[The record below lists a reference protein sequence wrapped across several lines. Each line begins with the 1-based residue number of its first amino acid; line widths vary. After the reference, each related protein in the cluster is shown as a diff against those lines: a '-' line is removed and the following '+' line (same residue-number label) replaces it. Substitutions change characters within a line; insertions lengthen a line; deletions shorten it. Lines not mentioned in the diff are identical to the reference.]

1 MGGGTLIGL
10 SKLIIGIDDYD
21 KIIELSSKG
30 NNENVD
36 LTKKH
41 ILKTKEN
48 DKSYE
53 NEVISSLGKIHEYI
67 LDGKKDQLKKK
78 IYLYLY

>member
-36 LTKKH
+36 LTKKD

-48 DKSYE
+48 DKSSE